1 MSIPHVLTLFIPN
14 LWGCTTT
21 CTCMTESLS
30 DFFSTKNGNTA
41 RLTCSLVTTHAPLI
55 QTQGNF
61 YDFPCLDWKYIIG
74 SYTATYCVLSTSPP
88 TPGCNALVHGYTKC
102 QAENGEGSPSTHQW
116 KSGTVC
122 EAHFT
127 TVIHGYHK
135 VWKLISLV
143 VLLFISRGTMLWHSY
158 QKKKR
163 KRRKHDRLCHESCRM
178 EISEP
183 SLPWFHHW
191 TEEEEEE
198 DDDRLLTSS
207 SIDLDHRH
215 FPISLNGVPAPNLPS
230 PSENQ
235 VQ

>member
-116 KSGTVC
+116 KSGTV
-122 EAHFT
+122 
-127 TVIHGYHK
+127 VILHLNIDWLQLTLLQLVRNSTWTLTQTGYLYKMPPNQK
-135 VWKLISLV
+135 VW
-143 VLLFISRGTMLWHSY
+143 W
-158 QKKKR
+158 
-163 KRRKHDRLCHESCRM
+163 
-178 EISEP
+178 
-183 SLPWFHHW
+183 
-191 TEEEEEE
+191 
-198 DDDRLLTSS
+198 
-207 SIDLDHRH
+207 
-215 FPISLNGVPAPNLPS
+215 
-230 PSENQ
+230 
-235 VQ
+235 